1 MRTEWIIKIRF
12 TTPTS
17 RDTGATL
24 QGFRKVVLF
33 TCDRRISIHFVCFC
47 TFMSVTLMIDSGTK
61 LNHKFVIL
69 SQISHVSHKYSHFPL
84 YFLFIFSFADPWSV
98 IIFWI
103 LFSDVVF
110 LSMSK

>member
-1 MRTEWIIKIRF
+1 
-12 TTPTS
+12 
-17 RDTGATL
+17 
-24 QGFRKVVLF
+24 
-33 TCDRRISIHFVCFC
+33 
-47 TFMSVTLMIDSGTK
+47 MIDSGTK

-69 SQISHVSHKYSHFPL
+69 SQISHVSHKDSNFPL

>member
-1 MRTEWIIKIRF
+1 
-12 TTPTS
+12 
-17 RDTGATL
+17 
-24 QGFRKVVLF
+24 
-33 TCDRRISIHFVCFC
+33 
-47 TFMSVTLMIDSGTK
+47 MIDSGTK

-69 SQISHVSHKYSHFPL
+69 SQISHVSHKASSFPI
-84 YFLFIFSFADPWSV
+84 YFLFIFSIADSWSV

>member
-1 MRTEWIIKIRF
+1 
-12 TTPTS
+12 
-17 RDTGATL
+17 
-24 QGFRKVVLF
+24 
-33 TCDRRISIHFVCFC
+33 
-47 TFMSVTLMIDSGTK
+47 MIDSGTK